1 MFPPIKNNGENPDP
15 CLTLGTSKMRFYD
28 IPSGKNNSLSE
39 GAGVAGAGVAGLQAN
54 TEQRQV
60 QLLLLVFAVNF
71 GPELPVNSP

>member
-1 MFPPIKNNGENPDP
+1 M
-15 CLTLGTSKMRFYD
+15 
-28 IPSGKNNSLSE
+28 
-39 GAGVAGAGVAGLQAN
+39 AGAGVAGLQAN